1 MCEFYR
7 LSALTDMFFLTESL
21 FILIPLVK
29 KTPVAH
35 QMTSFNR
42 PLKFITT
49 HNTAHHQHE
58 GHREGQKGLVG
69 VTGKREI
76 PLLTTHS
83 YELENLHSI
92 RK

>member
-1 MCEFYR
+1 MCELYR
-7 LSALTDMFFLTESL
+7 LSVLTDMFFLTESL

-42 PLKFITT
+42 PLKFIST

-58 GHREGQKGLVG
+58 GHREGTSWSDWEERDPSLDYSL
-69 VTGKREI
+69 I
-76 PLLTTHS
+76 
-83 YELENLHSI
+83 
-92 RK
+92 